1 MSKKKSSGWKIVWE
15 IYPFCNLCKGCIK
28 PIILT
33 ALTLIPLLF
42 SKKTPFEH
50 IEIVSTLIT
59 SAFPSI
65 IGFVL
70 TGYAL
75 IIGFSSSEIISYLA
89 KDRNEK
95 KYSLFQIVNSTFAI
109 VMGAII
115 CSFLYGTFCQF
126 IQKAQVPFLFSKGFD
141 CFNYLVL
148 FLLLFSL
155 YYSICSLLDIV
166 INIFNLG
173 QFANTLAKRKYQEN
187 ENKKNI
193 TVKKKSFFE
202 KIIDCLFTKKTH
214 D

>member
-1 MSKKKSSGWKIVWE
+1 MSKKKSTGWKIVWE

-95 KYSLFQIVNSTFAI
+95 KIFTISNCKFNICYSNGCYYLHFFIWD
-109 VMGAII
+109 
-115 CSFLYGTFCQF
+115 FLS
-126 IQKAQVPFLFSKGFD
+126 IHSKGT
-141 CFNYLVL
+141 
-148 FLLLFSL
+148 ST
-155 YYSICSLLDIV
+155 IPI
-166 INIFNLG
+166 
-173 QFANTLAKRKYQEN
+173 
-187 ENKKNI
+187 
-193 TVKKKSFFE
+193 
-202 KIIDCLFTKKTH
+202 
-214 D
+214 

>member
-1 MSKKKSSGWKIVWE
+1 MSKKKSTGWKIVWE

-95 KYSLFQIVNSTFAI
+95 KFALFYMGLFVNSFKRHKYH
-109 VMGAII
+109 
-115 CSFLYGTFCQF
+115 SY
-126 IQKAQVPFLFSKGFD
+126 
-141 CFNYLVL
+141 
-148 FLLLFSL
+148 
-155 YYSICSLLDIV
+155 
-166 INIFNLG
+166 
-173 QFANTLAKRKYQEN
+173 LAKDLIVL
-187 ENKKNI
+187 I
-193 TVKKKSFFE
+193 T
-202 KIIDCLFTKKTH
+202 
-214 D
+214 

>member
-1 MSKKKSSGWKIVWE
+1 
-15 IYPFCNLCKGCIK
+15 
-28 PIILT
+28 
-33 ALTLIPLLF
+33 
-42 SKKTPFEH
+42 
-50 IEIVSTLIT
+50 
-59 SAFPSI
+59 
-65 IGFVL
+65 
-70 TGYAL
+70 
-75 IIGFSSSEIISYLA
+75 
-89 KDRNEK
+89 
-95 KYSLFQIVNSTFAI
+95 
-109 VMGAII
+109 MGAII
-115 CSFLYGTFCQF
+115 CTFLYGTFCQF
-126 IQKAQVPFLFSKGFD
+126 IQKAQVPFLFGKGFD

>member
-1 MSKKKSSGWKIVWE
+1 MSKKKSTGWKIVWE

-42 SKKTPFEH
+42 SKKIPFEH

-115 CSFLYGTFCQF
+115 CTFLYGTFCQF

-141 CFNYLVL
+141 CFN
-148 FLLLFSL
+148 
-155 YYSICSLLDIV
+155 SLLSKE
-166 INIFNLG
+166 IFSDM
-173 QFANTLAKRKYQEN
+173 
-187 ENKKNI
+187 I
-193 TVKKKSFFE
+193 
-202 KIIDCLFTKKTH
+202 
-214 D
+214 

>member
-1 MSKKKSSGWKIVWE
+1 MSKKKSTGWKIVWE

-42 SKKTPFEH
+42 SYRTSSIKGCSF
-50 IEIVSTLIT
+50 VLIT
-59 SAFPSI
+59 SRFPSK
-65 IGFVL
+65 
-70 TGYAL
+70 YAVA
-75 IIGFSSSEIISYLA
+75 LA

-115 CSFLYGTFCQF
+115 CTFLYGTFCQF

>member
-1 MSKKKSSGWKIVWE
+1 MSKKKSTGWKIVWE

-65 IGFVL
+65 IGF
-70 TGYAL
+70 
-75 IIGFSSSEIISYLA
+75 SSSEIISYLA

-115 CSFLYGTFCQF
+115 CTFLYGTFCQF

>member
-1 MSKKKSSGWKIVWE
+1 MSKKKSTGWKIVWE

-75 IIGFSSSEIISYLA
+75 IIGFSSSEII
-89 KDRNEK
+89 E
-95 KYSLFQIVNSTFAI
+95 
-109 VMGAII
+109 II
-115 CSFLYGTFCQF
+115 W
-126 IQKAQVPFLFSKGFD
+126 
-141 CFNYLVL
+141 
-148 FLLLFSL
+148 
-155 YYSICSLLDIV
+155 
-166 INIFNLG
+166 
-173 QFANTLAKRKYQEN
+173 RKTEMR
-187 ENKKNI
+187 KNI
-193 TVKKKSFFE
+193 HYFK
-202 KIIDCLFTKKTH
+202 L
-214 D
+214 

>member
-1 MSKKKSSGWKIVWE
+1 MSSNKSTGWKIVWE
-15 IYPFCNLCKGCIK
+15 IYPFCNLCKGGIK

-33 ALTLIPLLF
+33 VLTFIPALF
-42 SKKTPFEH
+42 SIKEPFEH
-50 IEIVSTLIT
+50 IETVSGLIT

-89 KDRNEK
+89 KDRNGK

-115 CSFLYGTFCQF
+115 GTFLFGSFCQF
-126 IQKAQVPFLFSKGFD
+126 IQKTQVPFIFTKGID
-141 CFNYLVL
+141 SFNYLIL
-148 FLLLFSL
+148 FLLLFSF
-155 YYSICSLLDIV
+155 YYSVCSLLDVV

-193 TVKKKSFFE
+193 IVKEKGFCE

>member
-1 MSKKKSSGWKIVWE
+1 MSSNKSTGWKIVWE

-33 ALTLIPLLF
+33 ILTFIPVLF
-42 SKKTPFEH
+42 SVKVPFEH
-50 IEIVSTLIT
+50 IETVSNLIT

-89 KDRNEK
+89 KDRNGK
-95 KYSLFQIVNSTFAI
+95 KHSLFQIVNSTFAI

-115 CSFLYGTFCQF
+115 GTFLYGAFCQF
-126 IQKAQVPFLFSKGFD
+126 IQKAQVPFIFSKGTDF
-141 CFNYLVL
+141 FNYLVL
-148 FLLLFSL
+148 FLLLFCF
-155 YYSICSLLDIV
+155 YYCICSLLDIAV
-166 INIFNLG
+166 NIFNLG

-193 TVKKKSFFE
+193 IVKEKGFLKK
-202 KIIDCLFTKKTH
+202 
-214 D
+214 

>member
-1 MSKKKSSGWKIVWE
+1 MNKKKSTGWKIAWE
-15 IYPFCNLCKGCIK
+15 IYPFCNLRNGCIK

-33 ALTLIPLLF
+33 ALTLMSLLF
-42 SKKTPFEH
+42 SEKSPFEH
-50 IEIVSTLIT
+50 IEIVSMLIT

-89 KDRNEK
+89 KDRREK
-95 KYSLFQIVNSTFAI
+95 KYSLFQVVNSTFAI
-109 VMGAII
+109 VMGVII
-115 CSFLYGTFCQF
+115 GTFLYGTFCQF
-126 IQKAQVPFLFSKGFD
+126 IQKAQVPFLFSKGSD

-148 FLLLFSL
+148 CSLLFFL

-166 INIFNLG
+166 INIFNFG
-173 QFANTLAKRKYQEN
+173 QFANTLAKRKYQDDV
-187 ENKKNI
+187 NKKNI
-193 TVKKKSFFE
+193 VVKKKSFFE
-202 KIIDCLFTKKTH
+202 KTINCLFAKKTH

>member
-1 MSKKKSSGWKIVWE
+1 MSKKKSTGWKIVWE

-75 IIGFSSSEIISYLA
+75 IIGFSNGCYYLHFFIW
-89 KDRNEK
+89 D
-95 KYSLFQIVNSTFAI
+95 
-109 VMGAII
+109 
-115 CSFLYGTFCQF
+115 FLS
-126 IQKAQVPFLFSKGFD
+126 IHSKGT
-141 CFNYLVL
+141 
-148 FLLLFSL
+148 ST
-155 YYSICSLLDIV
+155 IPI
-166 INIFNLG
+166 
-173 QFANTLAKRKYQEN
+173 
-187 ENKKNI
+187 
-193 TVKKKSFFE
+193 
-202 KIIDCLFTKKTH
+202 
-214 D
+214 

>member
-1 MSKKKSSGWKIVWE
+1 M
-15 IYPFCNLCKGCIK
+15 
-28 PIILT
+28 
-33 ALTLIPLLF
+33 
-42 SKKTPFEH
+42 
-50 IEIVSTLIT
+50 
-59 SAFPSI
+59 
-65 IGFVL
+65 
-70 TGYAL
+70 
-75 IIGFSSSEIISYLA
+75 IISKINTEIETFCIDSDFRQSYPLIVFWGRGY
-89 KDRNEK
+89 DLDTQPC
-95 KYSLFQIVNSTFAI
+95 LFVP
-109 VMGAII
+109 
-115 CSFLYGTFCQF
+115 LFCQF
-126 IQKAQVPFLFSKGFD
+126 IQKAQVPFLFGKGFD